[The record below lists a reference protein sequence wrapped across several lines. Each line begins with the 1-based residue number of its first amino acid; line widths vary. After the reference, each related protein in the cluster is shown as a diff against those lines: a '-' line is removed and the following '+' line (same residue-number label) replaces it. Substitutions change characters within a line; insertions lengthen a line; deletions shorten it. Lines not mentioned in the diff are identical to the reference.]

1 MMRDGECWELSMPE
15 LLTSGNESGSW
26 PTPHGFSPDGRTN
39 GPSGNELGRAVNRS
53 IPTPTASMMTMA
65 DMEQAKYA
73 GNGGKRPSYQDAKQW
88 PTPTAACA
96 NGGQTSRSGK
106 RKGELLLAGA
116 VKAFPTPKARD
127 WKDTGTVPP
136 SRVADPGKDTLG
148 QHVART
154 EPGGSLNPTWVEW
167 LMGWP
172 LGWTDSAQSAT
183 GKFRQWS
190 ASHGISSDRP

>member
-1 MMRDGECWELSMPE
+1 VNQSL
-15 LLTSGNESGSW
+15 W
-26 PTPHGFSPDGRTN
+26 PTPTVCGNYNRKGASKNSGDGLAT
-39 GPSGNELGRAVNRS
+39 AV
-53 IPTPTASMMTMA
+53 TT
-65 DMEQAKYA
+65 
-73 GNGGKRPSYQDAKQW
+73 W

-136 SRVADPGKDTLG
+136 SRMADPGKDTLG

-172 LGWTDSAQSAT
+172 LGWTDSALSAT
-183 GKFRQWS
+183 DRFRQWLR
-190 ASHGISSDRP
+190 SHGSF